1 MNKFCAAACLLVT
14 LAITV
19 DGYAA
24 DPTSMESRIAP
35 SSLLVIDQHRTT
47 VMERIVNEWGDKL
60 AISGAQVTREQ
71 LREMLFAMRADQ
83 LLAASLAGSINGLR
97 DVLATALI
105 ASTAQKPGLL
115 QTKALG
121 DSADDVVYTP
131 VTPCRL
137 VETRGTF
144 AAVYQGG
151 GAVSEI

>member
-1 MNKFCAAACLLVT
+1 
-14 LAITV
+14 
-19 DGYAA
+19 
-24 DPTSMESRIAP
+24 
-35 SSLLVIDQHRTT
+35 
-47 VMERIVNEWGDKL
+47 
-60 AISGAQVTREQ
+60 
-71 LREMLFAMRADQ
+71 MLFAMRADQ

-115 QTKALG
+115 QAKALG

-151 GAVSEI
+151 GAFSGGEIRNYTIQGGNGVCLAQLPSGLNPYL

>member
-60 AISGAQVTREQ
+60 AISGAQ
-71 LREMLFAMRADQ
+71 
-83 LLAASLAGSINGLR
+83 
-97 DVLATALI
+97 
-105 ASTAQKPGLL
+105 
-115 QTKALG
+115 
-121 DSADDVVYTP
+121 
-131 VTPCRL
+131 
-137 VETRGTF
+137 
-144 AAVYQGG
+144 
-151 GAVSEI
+151 